1 VRLKVEVREKDRVV
15 FSGEFDEFPIMIGR
29 GTHCHIS
36 LPTYGWVSSLH
47 ATITGEEDT
56 FLVSDMKSKLG
67 LVGES
72 GKPFLNA
79 RFQRNCTF
87 QVRTLIFTVRRLD
100 GVALPEPL
108 KAVLSDETTEPMFV
122 PPLPEKPAPARDHLV
137 SLADSLMLETPP
149 RFQRL
154 NPNQFS
160 LQGVL
165 VWGEDILDVRQ
176 FRAGDKIWVG
186 GNVDSPVYLPGIRKP
201 ILLGR
206 MNGPR
211 GQLSLTRDINW
222 RLRRQGVD
230 FTPETAKHSQ
240 FVRFAGERQVFDV
253 NHGDFVTLDLGN
265 AVSLH
270 LRYVENARF
279 FIRRTWLE
287 NREEFVKAMAIS
299 VALHTIAC
307 LALVITAPKTV
318 APQIENV
325 PPRFAKLLVEPPPMP
340 LAPPKPEPIPE
351 PVPEPPPPPVVEA
364 KPPEPKPIP
373 KKPEPP
379 PKPVKQVKK
388 TPEKKKPEKVVHKP
402 EPKPVPKAE
411 PKVEPKVVQ
420 KQPPTPQPAPEKV
433 APPKPSASE
442 VAANELMN
450 VFSKVPSPA
459 ANSGNKA
466 IKIDRSMA
474 SQGPAGQPGLSTVG
488 VSGALKAKGGKL
500 QAGGGI
506 SGGVSTA
513 KAGQFGYSNTPGGGS
528 TGKRGVKGGVVGSPK
543 LDDFSSS
550 TNGLTDKEVMSVVNK
565 YLSQVNRC
573 YERALL
579 NDSNLAGRVQ
589 YEWDINA
596 EGKVTSVRIKRS
608 EISNGD
614 SLNSCVMLLFKAM
627 KFPAAK
633 NKQPTTAT
641 IGFPFGKEG

>member
-1 VRLKVEVREKDRVV
+1 VRLQVEVREKDRVV
-15 FSGEFDEFPIMIGR
+15 FSGEFEEFPILIGR
-29 GTHCHIS
+29 AKHCHIA
-36 LPTYGWVSSLH
+36 LPNYGWVSSVH
-47 ATITGEEDT
+47 ATITIEDDS
-56 FLVSDMKSKLG
+56 FLISDMNSKLG
-67 LVGES
+67 LATQA

-79 RFQRNCTF
+79 RFQRIGTF
-87 QVRTLIFTVRRLD
+87 QINGLNFSIRRLD
-100 GVALPEPL
+100 GAVIPANDL
-108 KAVLSDETTEPMFV
+108 KESAQEEVTEAMYV
-122 PPLPEKPAPARDHLV
+122 PPKPPKPAPPRDHLV
-137 SLADSLMLETPP
+137 SLADSLMLETQP
-149 RFQRL
+149 RFQKFK
-154 NPNQFS
+154 PNQFS

-186 GNVDSPVYLPGIRKP
+186 GTVDSPVYLPGTRKP

-222 RLRRQGVD
+222 RMRRNGVD
-230 FTPETAKHSQ
+230 FTPESAQSSQ
-240 FVRFAGERQVFDV
+240 LVKFARDRQVVDV

-265 AVSLH
+265 SVSLH
-270 LRYVENARF
+270 FRYVENARF

-287 NREEFVKAMAIS
+287 NREEFVKAMTIS
-299 VALHTIAC
+299 LALHAIAC
-307 LALVITAPKTV
+307 LALVLTAPKTV

-340 LAPPKPEPIPE
+340 FAPPKPE
-351 PVPEPPPPPVVEA
+351 PVPEPPKPEPVPPPVVEA
-364 KPPEPKPIP
+364 KPEPKPEPRKPEPKH
-373 KKPEPP
+373 
-379 PKPVKQVKK
+379 KPVKQVKK
-388 TPEKKKPEKVVHKP
+388 TPVKPKPEKVVHK
-402 EPKPVPKAE
+402 VE
-411 PKVEPKVVQ
+411 PKVAPKVVQ
-420 KQPPTPQPAPEKV
+420 KQPSVPQPAPEKA

-442 VAANELMN
+442 VAANELMD
-450 VFSKVPSPA
+450 VFSKVPGPTASG
-459 ANSGNKA
+459 GNKA
-466 IKIDRSMA
+466 IKIDRSVSSA
-474 SQGPAGQPGLSTVG
+474 GPAGQPSLSTVG

-500 QAGGGI
+500 QGGGGLN
-506 SGGVSTA
+506 GGVSTA
-513 KAGQFGYSNTPGGGS
+513 KAGQFGYSNTPGGS
-528 TGKRGVKGGVVGSPK
+528 KAGKRGVAGGVVGSPK
-543 LDDFSSS
+543 LDDFSAS
-550 TNGLTDKEVMSVVNK
+550 TNGLSDKEIMSVVNK

-579 NDSNLAGRVQ
+579 NDSSLAGRVQ
-589 YEWDINA
+589 YEWDITP